1 MSRFDWS
8 SSSYSS
14 WVDLNKN
21 DLFNFMNDSLK
32 NNRFVFIDLFKIIWI
47 LLYFNKNPFF
57 IYNEN
62 LYFQIILGGFEI
74 TLEPHYWI

>member
-32 NNRFVFIDLFKIIWI
+32 NNRFVFIDLVKIIWI
-47 LLYFNKNPFF
+47 LLYSNKNLFF
-57 IYNEN
+57 YTMKIYI
-62 LYFQIILGGFEI
+62 FK
-74 TLEPHYWI
+74 

>member
-21 DLFNFMNDSLK
+21 DLFHFMNDSLK
-32 NNRFVFIDLFKIIWI
+32 NNRFVFIDLVKIIWI
-47 LLYFNKNPFF
+47 LLYSNKNPFF
-57 IYNEN
+57 YTMKIYI
-62 LYFQIILGGFEI
+62 FK
-74 TLEPHYWI
+74 

>member
-62 LYFQIILGGFEI
+62 LYFQIILGGFAI